1 MVATVNCPVMVPAGV
16 VVVVKVVAV
25 MVAVPTEHVESDV
38 ITPEIVQEVM
48 SVSNP
53 APLTVMT

>member
-1 MVATVNCPVMVPAGV
+1 MVPAGV